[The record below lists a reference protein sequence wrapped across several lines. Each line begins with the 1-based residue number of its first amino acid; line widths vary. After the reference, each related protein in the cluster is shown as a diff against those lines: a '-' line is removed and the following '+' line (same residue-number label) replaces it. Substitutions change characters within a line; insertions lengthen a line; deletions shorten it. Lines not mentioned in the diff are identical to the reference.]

1 VAAVLG
7 KAQMVLRVVLVVAAV
22 VITLDQLVVLVIP
35 LVLLLHKVM
44 QVVVNLQAVIQAEL
58 AVVEQVLS
66 VVIVILFLMVV
77 MVELGQCIEVFIIHL
92 VELEYEVGLGHK
104 EQMVQDGQIQL
115 IEVTE
120 VHHPF
125 RLQVVQ
131 VLLLFVTNFNR
142 KKYGTFCR
150 NKHK

>member
-1 VAAVLG
+1 
-7 KAQMVLRVVLVVAAV
+7 
-22 VITLDQLVVLVIP
+22 
-35 LVLLLHKVM
+35 
-44 QVVVNLQAVIQAEL
+44 
-58 AVVEQVLS
+58 VEQVLS

-131 VLLLFVTNFNR
+131 VLLSLDTYIN
-142 KKYGTFCR
+142 
-150 NKHK
+150 NKEKIWHILQK

>member
-7 KAQMVLRVVLVVAAV
+7 KTQMVLRVVLVVAAV
-22 VITLDQLVVLVIP
+22 VMQLDKLVVLVIP

-66 VVIVILFLMVV
+66 AVIVILFLMVV

-92 VELEYEVGLGHK
+92 VELEHEVGLGHK

-131 VLLLFVTNFNR
+131 VLLSLDTYIN
-142 KKYGTFCR
+142 
-150 NKHK
+150 NKEKIWHILQK